1 MRIERRSKALLLA
14 LAGLA
19 LAAPAV
25 AQAEPVNTFNFQVK
39 DVKPGG
45 RFTLVFNAR
54 TFDTTGNPPPAPVQN
69 YIRIP
74 AGATLRR
81 EFLNRRFFCDG
92 PALRTA
98 IDAMDH
104 SGVPFTRRVM
114 NLKPFI
120 RTLQRRGRSAT
131 ARRALANA
139 QACDRAR
146 IGFGTVRVDAR
157 ESFPT
162 ITDVIRGTFATFFSR
177 ATEPGA
183 VAGFTVLGAAD
194 EDQDIVKRRSF
205 EVITG
210 VHVAINANFFNDP
223 TPDGL
228 YGYRLDLPPG
238 EVNGFKVSLA
248 EINATTTGLSLLR
261 GECIKTNARGRCVKR
276 QRRTI
281 FWFRTP
287 RCPPSGLLSIQEF
300 FSYPPPT
307 SASTRTIQLA
317 CPRFIL

>member
-1 MRIERRSKALLLA
+1 MRIERTFKPLLLA

-25 AQAEPVNTFNFQVK
+25 AQAEPVNRFNFLVQDIK
-39 DVKPGG
+39 SGG

-54 TFDTTGNPPPAPVQN
+54 TFDTTGAPPPTPTAN
-69 YIRIP
+69 YLRLP
-74 AGATLRR
+74 AGASLRK

-98 IDAMDH
+98 IDAMDF
-104 SGVPFTRRVM
+104 SGVPFTKRIQ

-120 RTLQRRGRSAT
+120 RDLQLHGKSGR

-139 QACDRAR
+139 QTCARAR
-146 IGFGTVRVDAR
+146 IGFGTVSVDAR

-162 ITDVIRGTFATFFSR
+162 ITDAIRGTFVTFFSR
-177 ATEPGA
+177 PTEPGA
-183 VAGFTVLGAAD
+183 IAGFTVLGAAD
-194 EDQDIVKRRSF
+194 EDQPIVKRRSF

-210 VHVAINANFFNDP
+210 VHVAINANFVNDP

-228 YGYRLDLPPG
+228 YGYRLDLPRG

-248 EINATTTGLSLLR
+248 EINATTSGLSLLR
-261 GECIKTNARGRCVKR
+261 GTCLKQNARGRCVKR

-287 RCPPSGLLSIQEF
+287 PCPSSGLLSAQEF
-300 FSYPPPT
+300 FGYPAPFANQT
-307 SASTRTIQLA
+307 TTIQLA
-317 CPRFIL
+317 CPRFIQ

>member
-1 MRIERRSKALLLA
+1 MQIERRLKVLLLA

-25 AQAEPVNTFNFQVK
+25 AQAEPVQQFSFQVK
-39 DVKPGG
+39 DIKPGG
-45 RFTLVFNAR
+45 RFTLIFNAR
-54 TFDTTGNPPPAPVQN
+54 TFDTTGNPPPTPTQN
-69 YIRIP
+69 YLRLP
-74 AGATLRR
+74 AGAALRKQ
-81 EFLNRRFFCDG
+81 FLNRRFFCDG

-98 IDAMDH
+98 IDTMDF
-104 SGVPFTRRVM
+104 SGVPFTKRVM

-120 RTLQRRGRSAT
+120 RDLKIHGRSAR
-131 ARRALANA
+131 AKKALANA

-177 ATEPGA
+177 ATVPGA
-183 VAGFTVLGAAD
+183 IAGFTVLGAAD
-194 EDQDIVKRRSF
+194 EDQPIVKRRSF

-228 YGYRLDLPPG
+228 YGYRLELPPG
-238 EVNGFKVSLA
+238 DINGFKVSLA
-248 EINATTTGLSLLR
+248 ELNATTTGLSILR
-261 GECIKTNARGRCVKR
+261 GECLKRNARGRCVKR
-276 QRRTI
+276 QRRTL
-281 FWFRTP
+281 FWFNTP
-287 RCPPSGLLSIQEF
+287 KCPPSGSLSIQEF
-300 FSYPPPT
+300 FAYPAPAP
-307 SASTRTIQLA
+307 SSTRTIQLA
-317 CPRFIL
+317 CPQFIL